1 MEIYTFP
8 HGKSAAAICACNGSR
23 MCVITPSP
31 STTGQ
36 QIALLLTFES
46 LTHSAADIQSLSK
59 LRKGG
64 RACHSSA
71 LEVKSK
77 SVLSPNEQDG
87 NQIHSEAIIFDFDFT
102 LADSSQG
109 IVECV
114 AYAFQELGLPIPP
127 AERVT
132 DTIGLSLAATFNRL
146 TELDG
151 SDMARDFVRRFHQH
165 ADQVMDNQTV
175 VYECVRPLLEL
186 LRSANIRVGV
196 VSTKLN
202 YRIRG
207 ILQKNRLDSLFDTI
221 VGADD
226 VTKNKPDP
234 EGLLLAMMN
243 LGVRSSAALYVG
255 DHLIDGEAAQAA
267 GVGFVAVLSGR
278 HIRSQ
283 FETVPHLAILETV
296 EQLPTVLGLD

>member
-1 MEIYTFP
+1 VGYPDRTPEIELCPVCLSTTRIHLENVDIYTFP
-8 HGKSAAAICACNGSR
+8 DGKIAAANCAHNGSR
-23 MCVITPSP
+23 LISDHYRNIVM
-31 STTGQ
+31 
-36 QIALLLTFES
+36 
-46 LTHSAADIQSLSK
+46 AA
-59 LRKGG
+59 G
-64 RACHSSA
+64 RAI
-71 LEVKSK
+71 V
-77 SVLSPNEQDG
+77 VLSRPNR
-87 NQIHSEAIIFDFDFT
+87 NPCYHPRSRTATIHAEAIIFDFDFT

-127 AERVT
+127 AERVM
-132 DTIGLSLAATFNRL
+132 DTIGLSLDATFNRL
-146 TELDG
+146 TGLDG
-151 SDMARDFVRRFHQH
+151 SDMARDFVRCFHER
-165 ADQVMDNQTV
+165 ADQVMDNHTV

-207 ILQKNRLDSLFDTI
+207 ILQKNGLDSLFDTI

-226 VTKNKPDP
+226 VTKSKPDP
-234 EGLLLAMMN
+234 EGLFLALMN

-283 FETVPHLAILETV
+283 FEKVPHLAVLETV
-296 EQLPTVLGLD
+296 EQLPTVLGLGEK

>member
-1 MEIYTFP
+1 MGNSVETHRFQTSFI
-8 HGKSAAAICACNGSR
+8 S
-23 MCVITPSP
+23 MC
-31 STTGQ
+31 
-36 QIALLLTFES
+36 
-46 LTHSAADIQSLSK
+46 
-59 LRKGG
+59 G
-64 RACHSSA
+64 RR
-71 LEVKSK
+71 LMR
-77 SVLSPNEQDG
+77 D
-87 NQIHSEAIIFDFDFT
+87 QIHSEAIIFDFDFT
-102 LADSSQG
+102 LADSSRG

-127 AERVT
+127 AERVM

-146 TELDG
+146 TGLDS
-151 SDMARDFVRRFHQH
+151 SDMARDFVRSFHQH
-165 ADQVMDNQTV
+165 ADQVMDHQTV

-207 ILQKNRLDSLFDTI
+207 ILQKNDLDSLFDTI
-221 VGADD
+221 VGADN
-226 VTKNKPDP
+226 VTKSKPDP
-234 EGLLLAMMN
+234 EGLLLALMN
-243 LGVRSSAALYVG
+243 LGVRPSAALYVG

-283 FETVPHLAILETV
+283 FEKVPHLAVLETV
-296 EQLPTVLGLD
+296 EQLPTVLGLEEK